1 MRLCIAAIIVLLLLS
16 SCGKRE
22 NPIDAVN
29 VPKQPQTIEELEAAL
44 ATSEGT
50 TAKLEAQLASAYKAQ
65 DRAREGRLKAIGW
78 TVGAFSILG
87 AIACVGLGIWLGRRG
102 FFVGAAACAGMAV
115 VAIGFAVLVPYLPVL
130 GVGLALVLVGY
141 AVWSIRKMKRS
152 QISLAKF
159 GARVAS
165 GEDVATVKK
174 EMRKEQIA
182 QGIHDEVHAIARK
195 VKEA

>member
-1 MRLCIAAIIVLLLLS
+1 MKSLLLAILCAFLLS
-16 SCGKRE
+16 SCGKRDA
-22 NPIDAVN
+22 IVDAVQPIKE
-29 VPKQPQTIEELEAAL
+29 PKTIEELEASL
-44 ATSEGT
+44 AHHKG
-50 TAKLEAQLASAYKAQ
+50 QLAKIEMELSSAYEAQ

-115 VAIGFAVLVPYLPVL
+115 VAIGFAVLVPYLPIL
-130 GVGLALVLVGY
+130 GVSLALVLVGY
-141 AVWSIRKMKRS
+141 AIWSIRKMKAS
-152 QISLAKF
+152 QVSLARF
-159 GARVAS
+159 GARLAS

-182 QGIHDEVHAIARK
+182 AGIHDEVHAIAQK
-195 VKEA
+195 VKQ